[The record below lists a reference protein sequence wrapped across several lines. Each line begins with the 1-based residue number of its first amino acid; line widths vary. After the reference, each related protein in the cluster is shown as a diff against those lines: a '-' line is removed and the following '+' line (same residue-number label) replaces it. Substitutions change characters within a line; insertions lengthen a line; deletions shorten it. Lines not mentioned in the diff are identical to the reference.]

1 MWLDDTANCD
11 TASWHGDRATI
22 APVSALMPLTGGTRI
37 GVYAIESVI
46 GEGGMGIVYRA
57 HDTKLKRAV
66 AIKVLSDELAN
77 AGARRRFQREAQT
90 ASSLNHPHIVA
101 VHDAGEFDGRQ
112 YLVTELVDGGTLRDW
127 MRDPRHGWRQSLEL
141 VLGVADALATAH
153 QAGILHRDIKPEN
166 ILITKSGYAKLADFG
181 LAKFQEDVPLDAAT
195 RTDEGPRT
203 RPGAVLGTIA
213 YMSPEQAAGERLD
226 ARSDIFSFGVVLYEL
241 ISGRRP
247 LAGRTD
253 ADVLHAIMHDA
264 PAPLPDATPLDPT
277 VAKAMERDP
286 ADRYQSMRDLVVD
299 LRRALRQSADGGVSS
314 HGSAW
319 RWAAAAALVAAIAAG
334 GWYALRPLATPMV
347 REYQQLTNLTDS
359 ATSPVVSPDGRV
371 LALVRTPSPF
381 SGTPAE
387 LFVKRLP
394 DGELVQLTNDGMMKA
409 NPKFSPDGSRI
420 AYTTTAD
427 SKLLD
432 TWIVPVDGGTPR
444 PLVTNASGLTW
455 IDGAS
460 NVGGQEQ
467 ILFSE
472 FTGRGFQMSI
482 VASAESGVSRRTV
495 YLPADGMAH
504 RSYLSPDRQWVLVIE
519 MDARSWL
526 PCRLVPFDG
535 SSPGRPVGP
544 SRALCTNAAWSPDG
558 RWMYFS
564 SDTGSGF
571 HTWRQRFPDG
581 QPEQVTFGVA
591 EEDEIHFDAD
601 GRSFVAAMGTR
612 QSTIWIHDARGDRQ
626 LTSEGFAFFPTIS
639 PDAKTAYYLV
649 KSGRSPAFLTG
660 TLWSADL
667 SSGRRRRWLPDFQ
680 LMHYTIAADGR
691 RVLFVAVDERRRSSI
706 WLAALN
712 GTTAPRQVTALDS
725 LLAFFASPGEVVFA
739 DASFIY
745 RIKEDGTDL
754 RKVSLI
760 PTLLPFAVSPGGEWI
775 PAAEGPSPESRNVL
789 AVYSTRGGE
798 PKVICRCYPPPNI
811 DDGPMPPPM
820 RWAPDGRFLYLRFD
834 AATYAIP
841 LRPGELLPAMPPRG
855 FSSRAAVA
863 AVPGARL
870 LSEDSIFPGPD
881 PSVYAFMKV
890 TAHRNIYRV
899 PVP

>member
-1 MWLDDTANCD
+1 
-11 TASWHGDRATI
+11 
-22 APVSALMPLTGGTRI
+22 MPLTGGTRI

-46 GEGGMGIVYRA
+46 GEGGMGVVYRA
-57 HDTKLKRAV
+57 HDTNLKRTV

-90 ASSLNHPHIVA
+90 ASSLNHPHIVT

-127 MRDPRHGWRQSLEL
+127 TRDPRHGWRQSVEL
-141 VLGVADALATAH
+141 LIGVADALAAAH

-181 LAKFQEDVPLDAAT
+181 LAKILEEVPPEADT
-195 RTDEGPRT
+195 RTVVGSRT

-213 YMSPEQAAGERLD
+213 YMSPEQAAGEPLD
-226 ARSDIFSFGVVLYEL
+226 ARSDVFSFGVVLYEL

-247 LAGRTD
+247 FAGRTD

-264 PAPLPDATPLDPT
+264 PVPLPHDAPLGPM

-299 LRRALRQSADGGVSS
+299 LRRAVRQSADAGVSRS
-314 HGSAW
+314 GSGW
-319 RWAAAAALVAAIAAG
+319 RWAAAAMVVTAVAAG
-334 GWYALRPLATPMV
+334 GWYAMRPTGTPPG
-347 REYQQLTNLTDS
+347 REYQQLTDLADS
-359 ATSPVVSPDGRV
+359 ATSPALSPDGR
-371 LALVRTPSPF
+371 LLVFLRAPSPF
-381 SGTPAE
+381 TGVPAE

-394 DGELVQLTNDGMMKA
+394 DGELVQLTNDGTVKS

-420 AYTTTAD
+420 AYTTSVND
-427 SKLLD
+427 KVLD
-432 TWIVPVDGGTPR
+432 TWIVPVDGGAPR
-444 PLVTNASGLTW
+444 PFVTNASGLTW
-455 IDGAS
+455 IDTTS
-460 NVGGQEQ
+460 NQGGREQ

-472 FTGRGFQMSI
+472 FTGRGIQMSI
-482 VASAESGVSRRTV
+482 VASAENGAGRRTV

-504 RSYLSPDRQWVLVIE
+504 RSYLSPDRKWVLVIE

-535 SSPGRPVGP
+535 SSQGRPVGP
-544 SRALCTNAAWSPDG
+544 SPALCTNAAWSADG
-558 RWMYFS
+558 QWMYFS
-564 SDTGSGF
+564 TDTGAGF
-571 HTWRQRFPDG
+571 QTWRQRFPDG
-581 QPEQVTFGVA
+581 QPEPVTSGVS
-591 EEDEIHFDAD
+591 EEDEIQFDAG
-601 GRSFVAAMGTR
+601 GRSYVASIGNR
-612 QSTIWIHDARGDRQ
+612 QSTVWLHDARGDRQ

-639 PDAKTAYYLV
+639 PDARTAYYLV

-660 TLWSADL
+660 SLWSFDL
-667 SSGRRRRWLPDFQ
+667 ASGRRQRLLPAFQ
-680 LMHYTIAADGR
+680 LMHYNIAADGR
-691 RVLFVAVDERRRSSI
+691 RVVFVAVDEGGRSSV
-706 WLAALN
+706 WTSPLDGSA
-712 GTTAPRQVTALDS
+712 APRQVTAMES

-745 RIKEDGTDL
+745 RINEDGSNL

-760 PTLLPFAVSPGGEWI
+760 PTLLPFAVSPDGEWI

-789 AVYSTRGGE
+789 AIYSTRGGE

-811 DDGPMPPPM
+811 DDGPMPPQM
-820 RWAPDGRFLYLRFD
+820 SWTPDGRFLYLRFD

-841 LRPGELLPAMPPRG
+841 LRPGQLLPEMPPLG
-855 FSSRAAVA
+855 FPSRAAIA

-881 PSVYAFMKV
+881 PAQYAFMKV

-899 PVP
+899 PTP